1 MSSPTRFEI
10 NGERH
15 YTTDREGK
23 AYPSV
28 TTILGKTASAHAK
41 KMLNNWN
48 LKNPG
53 GKESAAARG
62 TAVHQACEDY
72 IRGKEVSLPEAYEPF
87 WNGLSKH
94 LDRFDS
100 FLWSEK
106 PLNPEWNFTTGKDGI
121 SRVWSHEFG
130 YCGCPDLIGVRNG
143 VVILGDYKTSNGPY
157 CRYFPKEKGD
167 RANFTGWSKLNKCGL
182 QLGAYS
188 IAVEETLGL
197 HIDAAQILVS
207 TPEID
212 QCFTFQGD
220 ELERFK
226 TRWLLR
232 VRKYRDLKEEEA
244 AAEKE
249 EKEVAA

>member
-1 MSSPTRFEI
+1 
-10 NGERH
+10 
-15 YTTDREGK
+15 
-23 AYPSV
+23 
-28 TTILGKTASAHAK
+28 
-41 KMLNNWN
+41 MLNNWN

-130 YCGCPDLIGVRNG
+130 YCGCPDLIAVRNG

-167 RANFTGWSKLNKCGL
+167 RGQLHRLVQAQQVRASARCLLDCRRRNTGPAHRCRPDPR
-182 QLGAYS
+182 
-188 IAVEETLGL
+188 L
-197 HIDAAQILVS
+197 H
-207 TPEID
+207 PEID

-226 TRWLLR
+226 TRWLQR

>member
-1 MSSPTRFEI
+1 MPNPA
-10 NGERH
+10 NGLLEHCCPADNPEYVIYDPIDH

-106 PLNPEWNFTTGKDGI
+106 PLNPEW
-121 SRVWSHEFG
+121 S
-130 YCGCPDLIGVRNG
+130 
-143 VVILGDYKTSNGPY
+143 
-157 CRYFPKEKGD
+157 
-167 RANFTGWSKLNKCGL
+167 
-182 QLGAYS
+182 
-188 IAVEETLGL
+188 
-197 HIDAAQILVS
+197 
-207 TPEID
+207 
-212 QCFTFQGD
+212 
-220 ELERFK
+220 
-226 TRWLLR
+226 
-232 VRKYRDLKEEEA
+232 
-244 AAEKE
+244 
-249 EKEVAA
+249 